1 MISPY
6 EMGFLIYR
14 FFYSKIQRKFPYAS
28 ICTGSLLMGGAGK
41 TPLTIK
47 IIEELISAKKK
58 PALII
63 RGYKRKFK
71 KDLIIKGGDYS
82 PFDTGDEAYLYLRR
96 FGDKVIIGISKKRE
110 RIAELIKEKYDPDI
124 FVLDDA
130 YQYLKYRFWLNILIM
145 PYEAVFRK
153 EKIFP
158 FGKLREDYKGI
169 KRADLLVI
177 NEKFDYL
184 NRKEKISI
192 RKILKNMG
200 FIKEIIFMRYV
211 LKDFKNYTGKKISIR
226 KLSGKK
232 LFAFCGI
239 GEPESFFKLFKRIN
253 LDLKERIKFPDHHFY
268 RHRDLEKIFSKKYD
282 YFITTEKDL
291 IKIKNPPD
299 NLIYPEFDIEID
311 REFTEKLI
319 KELKY

>member
-1 MISPY
+1 
-6 EMGFLIYR
+6 
-14 FFYSKIQRKFPYAS
+14 
-28 ICTGSLLMGGAGK
+28 MGGAGK

-47 IIEELISAKKK
+47 IIEELISARKR

-63 RGYKRKFK
+63 RGYKRKLK

-82 PFDTGDEAYLYLRR
+82 PFDTGDEAYLYLKK

-110 RIAELIKEKYDPDI
+110 RIAKLIKERYDPDV

-145 PYEAVFRK
+145 PYGAVFRK

-169 KRADLLVI
+169 KRADLFVI
-177 NEKFDYL
+177 NEKF
-184 NRKEKISI
+184 NRLDQGERKKI
-192 RKILKNMG
+192 RKILKKMG
-200 FIKEIIFMRYV
+200 FIKEIIFMKYV
-211 LKDFKNYTGKKISIR
+211 LKNFKNYAGKKITLKELR
-226 KLSGKK
+226 GKK

-239 GEPESFFKLFKRIN
+239 GEPESFFKLFNRIN
-253 LDLKERIKFPDHHFY
+253 LSLEEGLRFPDHHFY
-268 RHRDLEKIFSKKYD
+268 QDRDLKGIFSKKYD

-311 REFTEKLI
+311 EGFTKKLI
-319 KELKY
+319 KVLES